1 MGLKDNL
8 RAVVY
13 CKMPLFFIFKS
24 FKLTSKFYAASDNI
38 KRQAMYV

>member
-13 CKMPLFFIFKS
+13 CKMPFLFIFKS
-24 FKLTSKFYAASDNI
+24 FKLTSKFYVASD
-38 KRQAMYV
+38 KLKDR